1 MKKADRESLIDLLIH
16 DLTGPLAIVATSVK
30 GLLAKGDS
38 LGSMTPRQR
47 QALERALRN
56 TTKAQ
61 NLLHEMIEVYRS
73 DEHLFRKER
82 FPVEELLR
90 QALLDALEVMDP
102 PVADRLSAA
111 GSGAEFLD
119 ILGQYGVSVEIK
131 GKYGAA
137 PFVHDEK
144 KIRQIVRNL
153 ITNALKYRKERVR
166 LTVTGDDDLIVS
178 VEDDGAGIPF
188 SKKDHVF
195 KRFVRHDEREENKV
209 QGLGFGLSCV
219 KALVESMKGEIILR
233 TGEGLGTCFTVRV
246 PSL

>member
-1 MKKADRESLIDLLIH
+1 MKRRDRESLIDLLIH

-30 GLLAKGDS
+30 GLLAKEDS
-38 LGSMTPRQR
+38 CGTMTPRQR
-47 QALERALRN
+47 QTLERALRN

-90 QALLDALEVMDP
+90 QALLDALEIMDP
-102 PVADRLSAA
+102 PVADRLSNAA
-111 GSGAEFLD
+111 TPGEFME
-119 ILGQYGVSVEIK
+119 ILGQYGVFIEVK
-131 GKYGAA
+131 GKYGAM

-166 LTVTGDDDLIVS
+166 LTVTGDDDLMVS
-178 VEDDGAGIPF
+178 VEDDGVGIPF
-188 SKKDHVF
+188 SKKDRVF
-195 KRFVRHDEREENKV
+195 KRFVRQDEEEENKM

-219 KALVESMKGEIILR
+219 KALVESMKGEITLR
-233 TGEGLGTCFTVRV
+233 TGEGSGTCFTVRV